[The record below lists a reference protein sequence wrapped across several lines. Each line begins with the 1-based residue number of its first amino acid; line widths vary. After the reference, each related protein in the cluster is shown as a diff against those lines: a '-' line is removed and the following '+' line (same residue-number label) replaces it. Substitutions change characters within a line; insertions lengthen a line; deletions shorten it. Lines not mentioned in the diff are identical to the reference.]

1 MNVVVTGA
9 TGFVGRY
16 TVKRL
21 LNSGHEVIA
30 ITTNKSITDDV
41 KEFINGSEL
50 VTVNSLEEVCEETIA
65 GNTIIHCA
73 WSNVQNTVD
82 VSHYLHACE
91 QVKFISR
98 IAKFKPKK
106 VIVTGTCYEFGLR
119 AGPVS
124 VKDFPSPNA
133 PYAQAKDFVKSA
145 SERILKEENVK
156 FVWARLFYIFGRGQ
170 HEKSI
175 YSQLINSIEQK
186 DKSFNMSKGEQLYDY
201 MNVEHVAEK
210 LCVLATNNSPTIVNI
225 CNGYPTSLR
234 GLVEMILLENGSTLK
249 LNLGFFP
256 YRQLDSLAIWGAESF
271 ASQLQ
276 IFEER

>member
-1 MNVVVTGA
+1 MKVIVTGA
-9 TGFVGRY
+9 TGFIGRY

-21 LNSGHEVIA
+21 LNSGHEVIS
-30 ITTNKSITDDV
+30 ITTNKSITDDI
-41 KEFINGSEL
+41 KEFINGSDL
-50 VTVNSLEEVCEETIA
+50 VTVNSLEEVCKEIIED
-65 GNTIIHCA
+65 NTIIHCA

-82 VSHYLHACE
+82 VSHYMHASE

-106 VIVTGTCYEFGLR
+106 VIVTGTCYEFGLHS
-119 AGPVS
+119 GPVS
-124 VKDFPSPNA
+124 VKDVPIPNT

-156 FVWARLFYIFGRGQ
+156 FVWARLFYIFGHGQ

-175 YSQLINSIEQK
+175 YSQLINSIEKK
-186 DKSFNMSKGEQLYDY
+186 DKSFNMSKGEQLFDY
-201 MNVEHVAEK
+201 MNVEDVAEK
-210 LCVLATNNSPTIVNI
+210 LCVLANNNSPTIVNI

-234 GLVEMILLENGSTLK
+234 SLVEMILLENGSTLK

-276 IFEER
+276 IFEEK